1 MPDLLWRGTAGR
13 VREAIV
19 LAGGFGT
26 RLAHVVPHVC
36 KPMAPVGGEPFLR
49 RVLDQLDEAGFSHV
63 VIADGYRR
71 EQIESYFMG
80 TYKGLDI
87 DYSSETSPLLTGG
100 AAKKALGLCRNAE
113 VFVLNGDTW
122 FDVDFGAMET
132 ALANHPRARAAI
144 AVKRMRDFDRY
155 GTLDIGQ
162 ESEIREFREKA
173 PCADGWING
182 GVYLVQ
188 RNALAAQPETFSLES
203 DYFQRIVGDGSLV
216 AVKMQGSFVDI
227 GVPSDYRRAQDMF
240 SAKGT
245 SCRLALF
252 DRDGTMNVDTG
263 HLHEIEECELIDS
276 TIDLMRGY
284 AQNPAWR
291 IAVVTNQA
299 GIAKGMYSTGDMRTL
314 HRAMAERLLARGA
327 RVDAWYFCPHH
338 PDFTGTCDCRKPK
351 PGMLLRALRDFRADA
366 SESVM
371 YGDKP
376 SDEKAATAAGVA
388 FRKVGCDAEWKTA

>member
-80 TYKGLDI
+80 TYKGLNI

-100 AAKKALGLCRNAE
+100 AAKKALGLCRHAE

-144 AVKRMRDFDRY
+144 AVKRIRDFDRY

-162 ESEIREFREKA
+162 ESEIREFREKT
-173 PCADGWING
+173 PCADG
-182 GVYLVQ
+182 
-188 RNALAAQPETFSLES
+188 
-203 DYFQRIVGDGSLV
+203 
-216 AVKMQGSFVDI
+216 
-227 GVPSDYRRAQDMF
+227 
-240 SAKGT
+240 
-245 SCRLALF
+245 
-252 DRDGTMNVDTG
+252 
-263 HLHEIEECELIDS
+263 
-276 TIDLMRGY
+276 
-284 AQNPAWR
+284 
-291 IAVVTNQA
+291 
-299 GIAKGMYSTGDMRTL
+299 
-314 HRAMAERLLARGA
+314 
-327 RVDAWYFCPHH
+327 
-338 PDFTGTCDCRKPK
+338 
-351 PGMLLRALRDFRADA
+351 
-366 SESVM
+366 
-371 YGDKP
+371 
-376 SDEKAATAAGVA
+376 
-388 FRKVGCDAEWKTA
+388 